1 MIMFTQPTMNT
12 QPFYPVG
19 LQNFAELRKRG
30 AVYVDKTD
38 LVYKLTHDYKFVF
51 LSRPRRFGKTLLTST
66 LQHYFEAH
74 KELFNGL
81 AMERLETE
89 WAAYPVLR
97 FDLSVA
103 KSDVLSEV
111 EANLA
116 GQIRR
121 YEAIYGRDE
130 ECVTISDRL
139 IDLIHHAKAQT
150 GKDVVVLIDEYD
162 APLLEV
168 MHDDEKREEMR
179 KLLRKFYAPIK
190 ACDDLLRFVFLTG
203 ISRFSQ
209 LGMFSEV
216 NNIEIISHMSDFASI
231 CGITK
236 RELLDNFQY
245 GIQKFAGQLDCTT
258 DEVVARLKETYDGYH
273 FCQDSEGVF
282 NPFSLLNAFKQN
294 ELGSYWFASGTPHSL
309 VEMLRKYKQQ
319 GKFSP
324 ENLECTMPI
333 TARVL
338 ELPIEAQRD
347 PLPLLYQAGYL
358 TIKDYDR
365 ELALYTLGIP
375 NTEVRV
381 GLLQNLLPLYADVDT
396 DATESIVVRASAAFR
411 KGNVDGA
418 MQLLQSMLASIP
430 FMKGDKEILADAE
443 KTEAHYH
450 IIFYFFFRM
459 LHNEVAAEVRNAV
472 GATDVV
478 IKTPKYIYVVEIKI
492 DSTPEV
498 ALQQIEAKGYAT
510 PYLADGRTVIRL
522 GVNFS
527 TATRTLSAWQQA

>member
-1 MIMFTQPTMNT
+1 MNT

-81 AMERLETE
+81 AMEKLETE

-103 KSDVLSEV
+103 KSKRIENIEDSIS
-111 EANLA
+111 
-116 GQIRR
+116 GQIRQ
-121 YEAIYGRDE
+121 YEDVYGRNEDA
-130 ECVTISDRL
+130 ISLSRRMV
-139 IDLIHHAKAQT
+139 DLIHRAKMQT
-150 GKDVVVLIDEYD
+150 GRDVVVLIDEYD

-168 MHDDEKREEMR
+168 MHDDEKREAVR
-179 KLLRKFYAPIK
+179 DLLREFYSPLK
-190 ACDDLLRFVFLTG
+190 KCDDLLRFVFLTG

-459 LHNEVAAEVRNAV
+459 LHNEVAAEVRHAV

-478 IKTPKYIYVVEIKI
+478 IKTPKYIYVVGIKI